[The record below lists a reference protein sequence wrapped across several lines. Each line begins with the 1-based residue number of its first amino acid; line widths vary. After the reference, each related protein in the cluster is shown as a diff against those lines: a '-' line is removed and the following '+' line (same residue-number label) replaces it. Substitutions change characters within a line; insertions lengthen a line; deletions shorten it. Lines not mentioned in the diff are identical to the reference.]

1 MTTTSYKVPPGW
13 PDDKTFDQWE
23 NEDKM
28 WRCVTDLDAKQQAVA
43 IALTLSGRKREVA
56 SEISLSELNADNGL
70 NKLLA
75 KLKEVFDVHCV
86 DKAFEDYI

>member
-1 MTTTSYKVPPGW
+1 
-13 PDDKTFDQWE
+13 
-23 NEDKM
+23 M